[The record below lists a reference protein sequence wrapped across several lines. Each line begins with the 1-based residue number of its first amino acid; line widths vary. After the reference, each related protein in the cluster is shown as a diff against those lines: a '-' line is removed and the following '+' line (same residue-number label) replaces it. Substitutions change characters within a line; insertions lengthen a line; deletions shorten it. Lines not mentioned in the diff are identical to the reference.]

1 MFCLSQLFS
10 FYLFEIFHY
19 TVSCSPHC
27 LPKYKKTIYTCLCV
41 QLEKVN
47 WEMGL
52 QMAQSAT
59 TKMKTPNALFE
70 LVVQDKEVVL

>member
-1 MFCLSQLFS
+1 M
-10 FYLFEIFHY
+10 
-19 TVSCSPHC
+19 VSCSPHC
-27 LPKYKKTIYTCLCV
+27 LCTQIQKDYTYLCV